1 MHYSW
6 DLWSK
11 ITLLPR
17 IFSTKLALGFL
28 NCIPSFVQ
36 RMSFFVHLP
45 KKSAEMNDHSFYL
58 WKFSPSDENEWMQK
72 TNPAFCIHRKISG
85 WHDWKYFSHF
95 FALVQK
101 RVNLQF
107 KCPFTFYQDF
117 QNLHTVKTKVPC
129 SVVHKLT
136 VTASFSPLSPVSWV
150 RVYLTPG
157 AAGIAVQQ
165 TSNLVADDFLGAL
178 LWPALLTTTAFNTA
192 AGFHQTLIDLE
203 QDSNP

>member
-1 MHYSW
+1 MHYFE

-17 IFSTKLALGFL
+17 IFLTKLALGFL

-101 RVNLQF
+101 GVNLQF

-117 QNLHTVKTKVPC
+117 QNQNKGALALWSTSWP
-129 SVVHKLT
+129 SR
-136 VTASFSPLSPVSWV
+136 PLSVPYQGVLGSRPIQQVCEKSWGC
-150 RVYLTPG
+150 RFRCSTGLHFPESSGWRMLRST
-157 AAGIAVQQ
+157 AV
-165 TSNLVADDFLGAL
+165 TS
-178 LWPALLTTTAFNTA
+178 TA
-192 AGFHQTLIDLE
+192 HKHCR
-203 QDSNP
+203 